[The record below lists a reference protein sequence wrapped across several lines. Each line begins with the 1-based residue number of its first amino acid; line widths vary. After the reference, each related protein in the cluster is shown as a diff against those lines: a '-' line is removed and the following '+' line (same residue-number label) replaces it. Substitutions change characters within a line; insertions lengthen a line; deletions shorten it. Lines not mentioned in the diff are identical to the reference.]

1 MAGRRTEGNG
11 GEGKVMVGDAYE
23 SLIRRTYQV
32 FESGTRTSWGWSWLR
47 TWFGMSQGAAA
58 SPVTTKAPR
67 RSAPGELAAW
77 RVSLQDLDLVA
88 EHDDLDVFSSPLSR
102 WTPRRSRALRTR
114 RRRNER
120 ATTGETC
127 RRDRAWSSR
136 RSNMGTPYMGLASPT
151 MRAIQCRQRH
161 RAIAETLWTSLGG
174 VPALPGPDSAG
185 LRLLPRRYGP
195 ASPSLWLV
203 EERQAMA
210 GGAPRGIGPGQGLD
224 RCLGALNI

>member
-114 RRRNER
+114 RKSNER
-120 ATTGETC
+120 ATTG
-127 RRDRAWSSR
+127 
-136 RSNMGTPYMGLASPT
+136 
-151 MRAIQCRQRH
+151 
-161 RAIAETLWTSLGG
+161 
-174 VPALPGPDSAG
+174 
-185 LRLLPRRYGP
+185 
-195 ASPSLWLV
+195 
-203 EERQAMA
+203 
-210 GGAPRGIGPGQGLD
+210 GARRGIGPGQSGSVRGLCTPHPEASRSGDSRSGRAHTSPDPGSNPVRPRD
-224 RCLGALNI
+224 RGRSSRWATSL